1 MSVGGSGFAVG
12 GNWRALLCA
21 GTSPVRGRLGSSG
34 SCAKGVVQGG
44 ADPTGLLR
52 GPRQSEGFCY
62 SEPLMDGPG
71 SRWMIRNPAIFFSP
85 SSTSIPLPPF
95 PFSPTPATSPPP
107 PPSPPKMASPSET
120 TPLPEL
126 SATTTTAS
134 VDAKDEEKE
143 IETARPAI
151 AFPDEQEKPYHS
163 TGAGFPRVGTT
174 NTLRRQLTRDEK
186 ELANA
191 GYEVPATEPTGHE
204 VKQVDIVRL
213 FFFSLCSPQLAPAD
227 LVSAGAKG
235 WECYSPTRGASA
247 DALPGREPCRSNNT
261 SLPMRWP
268 SRWAL
273 RSTLPSRESRS
284 D

>member
-1 MSVGGSGFAVG
+1 
-12 GNWRALLCA
+12 
-21 GTSPVRGRLGSSG
+21 
-34 SCAKGVVQGG
+34 
-44 ADPTGLLR
+44 
-52 GPRQSEGFCY
+52 
-62 SEPLMDGPG
+62 MDGPG

-126 SATTTTAS
+126 SATTTTAI

-151 AFPDEQEKPYHS
+151 AFPDEQEKSYHS

-204 VKQVDIVRL
+204 VKQVDIVR
-213 FFFSLCSPQLAPAD
+213 FFFFPFVRPSSPPRISSRRARKAGNALARHAVQVLTRSRVVNLADRATPHSRCAGRQDGRFDQRRQAGRVARTHDGGGAETPGGERSERAHAAGQEGSLEEVCVLLDFFPFATFMETD
-227 LVSAGAKG
+227 
-235 WECYSPTRGASA
+235 TRA
-247 DALPGREPCRSNNT
+247 
-261 SLPMRWP
+261 RWWVPNP
-268 SRWAL
+268 SRL
-273 RSTLPSRESRS
+273 
-284 D
+284 